1 MIIKPVIGGKYRWKG
16 QNDDLVYLGYNH
28 DGGWW
33 HQFALASNPDVIWSE
48 TTGKELE
55 FLKLFN

>member
-1 MIIKPVIGGKYRWKG
+1 MIIKPVIGGEYKWKG
-16 QNDDLVYLGYNH
+16 QSNKLVYLGYNF

-33 HQFALASNPDVIWSE
+33 HQFALSSKPDAIWCE

-55 FLKLFN
+55 LLEKY